1 MSYLRRLPGPA
12 AWQSQAVTSSSRCR
26 RCKLFRRRSACQHS
40 VSPSANCRFYGG
52 WSSDSQYCSNEP
64 GRQRALQAILVY
76 SKAWPQCVG
85 IQPQTTAEPDHQ
97 SKSYEMAEFSRL
109 LNFRCD
115 NLGKESLF
123 FLTFDDENQPGI
135 HKVFHPTVV
144 KYVYSSLFL

>member
-1 MSYLRRLPGPA
+1 MIPSTVVMSRGDSGRYNRYWYIVRPG
-12 AWQSQAVTSSSRCR
+12 
-26 RCKLFRRRSACQHS
+26 RSALGFS
-40 VSPSANCRFYGG
+40 
-52 WSSDSQYCSNEP
+52 
-64 GRQRALQAILVY
+64 
-76 SKAWPQCVG
+76 
-85 IQPQTTAEPDHQ
+85 QTTAEPDHQ